1 MSKKI
6 INHNVDEIIQNTLNN
21 IKKIIDTNTIV
32 GEPIM
37 LGATTIIPVSKVSV
51 GIITGAGEMNN
62 KRSCNLP
69 FAGGSGSGFNLTP
82 MGFVSVTNDKVKF
95 LPIDNSIV
103 YSDLITA
110 ARGFVNN
117 FAGDVNEK

>member
-6 INHNVDEIIQNTLNN
+6 MKQNVDEIIQNTLSN

-32 GEPIM
+32 GEPIV
-37 LGATTIIPVSKVSV
+37 LGVTTIIPVSKVSV
-51 GIITGAGEMNN
+51 GLITGAGEMYN
-62 KRSCNLP
+62 KRASNLP

-82 MGFVSVTNDKVKF
+82 MGFISVTNDKVKF
-95 LPIDNSIV
+95 LPIDGSIV

-110 ARGFVNN
+110 ARGIVSNL
-117 FAGDVNEK
+117 AGEAHEK